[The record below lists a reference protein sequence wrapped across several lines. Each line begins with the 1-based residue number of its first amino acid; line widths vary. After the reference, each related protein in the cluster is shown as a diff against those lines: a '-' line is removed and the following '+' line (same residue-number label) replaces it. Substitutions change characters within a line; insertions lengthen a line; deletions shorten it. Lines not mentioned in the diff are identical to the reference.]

1 MIYLRFFAPLRQVM
15 ALRPTLHAKARRRKA
30 PQRSKE
36 NPKPYSRERNKLM
49 KYARLVVTAFIVCLT
64 VIAINQ
70 TVSAQEQKMPNHVH
84 YKEPAQQG
92 VSPTGAIAPRLQKLG
107 THTFPVSTKN
117 AQAQLFMNQGLNL
130 SYAFNHAEAGRAYRE
145 AERLDPNLAIA
156 FWGEALA
163 LGPNINAPMD
173 PAAEPKALEVIQKA
187 VALKPKASPREAA
200 LIDALTY
207 RYSGKAEDRRAR
219 DVAYADAMR
228 KVHLQ
233 FPDDDDISMLYVE
246 SVMDLRP
253 WGYWTRDG
261 LPYDRTAEVVA
272 LTEKVIAKNP
282 NHPGALHLYIHLM
295 EAFQADKAEVAADRL
310 LTLMPAAGHMVHMP
324 AHIYQRVGRYADAQ
338 KSNEMAIAAD
348 EDYISQCRAQ
358 GLYPMAYYPHNLHF
372 LWFAATAQ
380 GNSKIAIEAARKAA
394 SQVSEE
400 TLKAVPLLAGFRVV
414 PYYALT
420 RFGKWDEMLR
430 EPEPPSSN
438 VYLTGMWRYARG
450 TAFLGKGQT
459 SDAEAELAKVSG
471 LMSDKS
477 LDSPLFSPN
486 TALAVLTIGQEVLAG
501 NIAASKKNYDEAV
514 AHLERAVRLE
524 DALVYTE
531 PAEFHYPPRQA
542 LGAVLLAAGRPAEA
556 ETVYWEDLK
565 RNRESGWSLFG
576 LMQALK
582 AQNKNDDAAL
592 VEARFKK
599 AWARAD
605 VTLIDSRFGK

>member
-1 MIYLRFFAPLRQVM
+1 MRLRVL
-15 ALRPTLHAKARRRKA
+15 
-30 PQRSKE
+30 
-36 NPKPYSRERNKLM
+36 
-49 KYARLVVTAFIVCLT
+49 AFLAIVLT
-64 VIAINQ
+64 VGAPANF
-70 TVSAQEQKMPNHVH
+70 VFAQDQKSSPNHVH
-84 YKEPAQQG
+84 YKESAQASQA
-92 VSPTGAIAPRLQKLG
+92 SPTGQLAPRLQKLG
-107 THTFPVSTKN
+107 NHVFPVSTKN
-117 AQAQLFMNQGLNL
+117 KQAQLFMNQGLNL

-145 AERLDPNLAIA
+145 AARLDPALAMA

-173 PAAEPKALEVIQKA
+173 PNNEPKALEAIQKA
-187 VALKPKASPREAA
+187 VALKAKGSAREQA
-200 LIDALTY
+200 LIDALVN
-207 RYSGKAEDRRAR
+207 RYSGRAEDRRAR
-219 DVAYADAMR
+219 DIAYADAMR

-233 FPDDDDISMLYVE
+233 FPDDQDIAMLYVE

-261 LPYDRTAEVVA
+261 MPYERTAEIVA
-272 LTEKVIAKNP
+272 LTEKVIARNP

-295 EAFQADKAEVAADRL
+295 EAYQADKAEAAADRL
-310 LTLMPAAGHMVHMP
+310 LTLVPGAGHMVHMP
-324 AHIYQRVGRYADAQ
+324 AHIYQRVGRYADAA

-380 GNSKIAIEAARKAA
+380 GNSKVAVEAARKAA
-394 SQVSEE
+394 SQVSDE

-430 EPEPPSSN
+430 EPAPPASS
-438 VYLTGMWRYARG
+438 VYMQGVWLYARG

-459 SDAEAELAKVSG
+459 DAAEQEFAKLKE
-471 LMSDKS
+471 LMADKA
-477 LDSPLFSPN
+477 LDQPLFSPN
-486 TALAVLTIGQEVLAG
+486 TGRAILSIAQEVLAG
-501 NIAASKKNYDEAV
+501 EIAAAKKNYDAAI

-531 PAEFHYPPRQA
+531 PSEFHYPPRQA
-542 LGAVLLAAGRPAEA
+542 LGAILLEAKRPAEA
-556 ETVYWEDLK
+556 ETVYWEDLRHNK
-565 RNRESGWSLFG
+565 DNGWSLFG

-582 AQNKNDDAAL
+582 AQGKNDEAAL
-592 VEARFKK
+592 VDARFKK
-599 AWARAD
+599 AWERAD
-605 VTLIDSRFGK
+605 VTLSASRFGK

>member
-1 MIYLRFFAPLRQVM
+1 MQHTRFTI
-15 ALRPTLHAKARRRKA
+15 ALSICILGLIGLL
-30 PQRSKE
+30 S
-36 NPKPYSRERNKLM
+36 
-49 KYARLVVTAFIVCLT
+49 V
-64 VIAINQ
+64 
-70 TVSAQEQKMPNHVH
+70 AQAQDQKSPNHVH
-84 YKEPAQQG
+84 YKEPAQQS

-107 THTFPVSTKN
+107 DHKFPVSTKN

-173 PAAEPKALEVIQKA
+173 PAAEPKALEAIGKA
-187 VALKPKASPREAA
+187 IALKSKASPSEQA
-200 LIDALTY
+200 LIDALKF
-207 RYSGKAEDRRAR
+207 RYTGKAEERRAN

-253 WGYWTRDG
+253 WGYWTKDG
-261 LPYDRTAEVVA
+261 TPYDRTPEIVA
-272 LTEKVIAKNP
+272 LTEKVIAKSP

-295 EAFQADKAEVAADRL
+295 EAFQADKAEAAADRL

-338 KSNEMAIAAD
+338 KSNELAIAAD

-372 LWFAATAQ
+372 LWFAATAE
-380 GNSKIAIEAARKAA
+380 GNSKLAIEAARKAA
-394 SQVSEE
+394 SQVNDE

-420 RFGKWDEMLR
+420 RFGHWDEMLR
-430 EPEPPSSN
+430 EPEPPAVST
-438 VYLTGMWRYARG
+438 YLTGIWLYARA

-459 SDAEAELAKVSG
+459 SDAEGEFAK
-471 LMSDKS
+471 LNALLPDKS
-477 LDSPLFSPN
+477 LDGPLFSPN
-486 TALAVLTIGQEVLAG
+486 TARAILTIADEVLAG
-501 NIAASKKNYDEAV
+501 ELDAAKKNYDPAI

-531 PAEFHYPPRQA
+531 PAEFHYPPRHA

-556 ETVYWEDLK
+556 ETVYWEDLR
-565 RNRESGWSLFG
+565 RNKENGWSLFG

-582 AQNKNDDAAL
+582 AQSKNEDAAL

-599 AWARAD
+599 AWAKAD
-605 VTLIDSRFGK
+605 VTLTASRFGR

>member
-1 MIYLRFFAPLRQVM
+1 MRLRVL
-15 ALRPTLHAKARRRKA
+15 
-30 PQRSKE
+30 
-36 NPKPYSRERNKLM
+36 
-49 KYARLVVTAFIVCLT
+49 AFLAIVLT
-64 VIAINQ
+64 VGAPANF
-70 TVSAQEQKMPNHVH
+70 VFAQDQKSSPNHVH
-84 YKEPAQQG
+84 YKESAQASQA
-92 VSPTGAIAPRLQKLG
+92 SPTGQLAPRLQELG
-107 THTFPVSTKN
+107 HHVFPVSTKN
-117 AQAQLFMNQGLNL
+117 KQAQLFMNQGLNL

-145 AERLDPNLAIA
+145 AARLDPALAMA

-173 PAAEPKALEVIQKA
+173 PNNEPKALEAIQKA
-187 VALKPKASPREAA
+187 VALKAKGSAREQA
-200 LIDALTY
+200 LIDALVN
-207 RYSGKAEDRRAR
+207 RYSGRAEDRRAR
-219 DVAYADAMR
+219 DIAYADAMR

-233 FPDDDDISMLYVE
+233 FPDDQDIAMLYVE

-261 LPYDRTAEVVA
+261 MPYERTAEIVA
-272 LTEKVIAKNP
+272 LTEKVIARNP

-295 EAFQADKAEVAADRL
+295 EAYQADKAEAAADRL
-310 LTLMPAAGHMVHMP
+310 LTLVPGAGHMVHMP
-324 AHIYQRVGRYADAQ
+324 AHIYQRVGRYADAA

-380 GNSKIAIEAARKAA
+380 GNSKVAVEAARKAA
-394 SQVSEE
+394 SQVSDE

-430 EPEPPSSN
+430 EPAPPASS
-438 VYLTGMWRYARG
+438 VYMQGVWLYARG

-459 SDAEAELAKVSG
+459 DAAEQEFAKLKE
-471 LMSDKS
+471 LMADKA
-477 LDSPLFSPN
+477 LDQPLFSPN
-486 TALAVLTIGQEVLAG
+486 TGRAILSIAQEVLAG
-501 NIAASKKNYDEAV
+501 EIAAAKKNYDAAI

-531 PAEFHYPPRQA
+531 PSEFHYPPRQA
-542 LGAVLLAAGRPAEA
+542 LGAILLEAKRPAEA
-556 ETVYWEDLK
+556 ETVYWEDLR
-565 RNRESGWSLFG
+565 RNKDNGWSLFG

-582 AQNKNDDAAL
+582 AQGKNDEAAL
-592 VEARFKK
+592 VDARFKK
-599 AWARAD
+599 AWEKAD
-605 VTLIDSRFGK
+605 VTLSASRFGK

>member
-1 MIYLRFFAPLRQVM
+1 LFVWSAISVAPKT
-15 ALRPTLHAKARRRKA
+15 TL
-30 PQRSKE
+30 
-36 NPKPYSRERNKLM
+36 
-49 KYARLVVTAFIVCLT
+49 
-64 VIAINQ
+64 
-70 TVSAQEQKMPNHVH
+70 AQEQKPAPGHVH
-84 YKEPAQQG
+84 YIAPKQQT

-117 AQAQLFMNQGLNL
+117 GQAQLFMNQGLNL

-156 FWGEALA
+156 YWGEALA

-173 PAAEPKALEVIQKA
+173 PASEPKALEAIQKA
-187 VALKPKASPREAA
+187 IALKPKASTREQA
-200 LIDALTY
+200 LIDALKF
-207 RYSGKAEDRRAR
+207 RYSGKAEDRKAN

-246 SVMDLRP
+246 SAMDLRP
-253 WGYWTRDG
+253 WGYWTKDG
-261 LPYDRTAEVVA
+261 TPYERTSEIVA
-272 LTEKVIAKNP
+272 LTEKVIARNP
-282 NHPGALHLYIHLM
+282 QHPGALHLYIHLM
-295 EAFQADKAEVAADRL
+295 EAYQADKAEAAADRL

-324 AHIYQRVGRYADAQ
+324 AHIYQRVGRYADAV

-372 LWFAATAQ
+372 LWFASTAE
-380 GNSKIAIEAARKAA
+380 GNSKVAIEAARKAA
-394 SQVSEE
+394 SQVNDE

-420 RFGKWDEMLR
+420 RFSKWDEMLR
-430 EPEPPSSN
+430 EPEPPAVSA
-438 VYLTGMWRYARG
+438 YLTGMWRYARA

-459 SDAEAELAKVSG
+459 DSADQEFAKLKELLA
-471 LMSDKS
+471 DKS
-477 LDSPLFSPN
+477 LDQPLFSPN
-486 TALAVLTIGQEVLAG
+486 TGRAVLTIAQEVLAG
-501 NIAASKKNYDEAV
+501 NIAAAKKNYDEAV
-514 AHLERAVRLE
+514 THLERAVRLE

-542 LGAVLLAAGRPAEA
+542 LGAVLLEAKRPAEA

-565 RNRESGWSLFG
+565 RNRENPWSLFG

-582 AQNKNDDAAL
+582 AQGKNDDAAL

-599 AWARAD
+599 AWSRAD
-605 VTLIDSRFGK
+605 VTMSDSRFGK